1 MTQTYQAYN
10 EGTYALPGV
19 SATVGASAGSG
30 SKTKTSNATTTT
42 QSKTMCQTCGFS
54 AHEDPAVCKFWH
66 EKGPKT
72 NNIAWAE
79 STGNQPF
86 YTFAKKCLPYQ
97 KLGSDKQQQLQILV
111 AKIIT
116 DKCWPMKGNS
126 SIDPQFRSYLPGGNT
141 GGSQTSNVTPSNLLP
156 NSPTHHTIMADNR
169 QPATMVS
176 NGPKSSKSVI
186 VEK

>member
-1 MTQTYQAYN
+1 
-10 EGTYALPGV
+10 
-19 SATVGASAGSG
+19 
-30 SKTKTSNATTTT
+30 
-42 QSKTMCQTCGFS
+42 
-54 AHEDPAVCKFWH
+54 
-66 EKGPKT
+66 
-72 NNIAWAE
+72 
-79 STGNQPF
+79 
-86 YTFAKKCLPYQ
+86 LPYQ

-141 GGSQTSNVTPSNLLP
+141 GGSQTSNATSSTLLP

-176 NGPKSSKSVI
+176 NGPKTSKSVI
-186 VEK
+186 LLRNRNKAKLQPSARVVDSGHKSCFPSLERGERKQRSRKSNDLDFTKLIFLSYLIKE